1 MHIHFKMTTSSSS
14 WSWLHGVV
22 LVLNLLIVALI
33 TAAPPVVAVAK
44 LDNLDPI
51 ILDTTTIGLEIN
63 NNLRR
68 QIRPPIDDDNN
79 ANDSLDLDD
88 YKHNNNYGSYWSSN
102 CPSSE
107 TFFNNNHNSNS
118 NSNNNDVKCGC
129 CCSIRDY
136 GAVGNNSTLNTIAI
150 QSTIDSC
157 HERCTSSSRY
167 TTTTTNNDN
176 NNNVNNFV
184 IIYVP
189 PGNYLTGSI
198 LLRSNMR
205 LHLGRGSA
213 IYGSNNPMDYP
224 IVPMLPNG
232 YLTHKRAMWRA
243 LISGYDIDNV
253 LITGDN
259 KGYKPGIF
267 ANFNHAIHHDDD
279 DINNSDDFSSD
290 DSSLSIIDGV
300 GWKWWCLA
308 KYVTLYC
315 IIYVQCIFTSL
326 FVNDWD

>member
-1 MHIHFKMTTSSSS
+1 MATSTS
-14 WSWLHGVV
+14 WALCLQEIVIVLTFIIVV
-22 LVLNLLIVALI
+22 LITVSIVD
-33 TAAPPVVAVAK
+33 AAAAAAAAENK
-44 LDNLDPI
+44 ASWDD
-51 ILDTTTIGLEIN
+51 
-63 NNLRR
+63 
-68 QIRPPIDDDNN
+68 IR
-79 ANDSLDLDD
+79 D
-88 YKHNNNYGSYWSSN
+88 YKHNYNYNYGSYWSSN

-107 TFFNNNHNSNS
+107 TFFNNNN
-118 NSNNNDVKCGC
+118 NNNDVGCGC
-129 CCSIRDY
+129 CCSITDH

-157 HERCTSSSRY
+157 HERCTS
-167 TTTTTNNDN
+167 TTTTTTTTTTTPN
-176 NNNVNNFV
+176 NNSNNFV

-213 IYGSNNPMDYP
+213 IYGSNNPRDYP

-243 LISGYDIDNV
+243 LISGCNIDNV

-259 KGYKPGIF
+259 KGYTKGIF
-267 ANFNHAIHHDDD
+267 SNFHSH
-279 DINNSDDFSSD
+279 NNNNDEDDDFSSD

-308 KYVTLYC
+308 EYVHVLLY
-315 IIYVQCIFTSL
+315 
-326 FVNDWD
+326 